1 MSPRLFA
8 EKDLVP
14 VPGVRGAE
22 GAPPL
27 VQRFLAA
34 PTSRHLHRRVHE
46 AVRAAGFQWMTHAS
60 APAGHGLPAITR
72 VFASHAHPAW
82 LSAYF
87 GERLD
92 QIDPR
97 LAPALSSNLPFV
109 WALEDERLRPG
120 RDDGAA
126 RFARRLRAMGIGS
139 GVLVAVPPGYG
150 ANERALVCLS
160 SGRTGRHWIDD
171 VVIGRSLM
179 FALCLHELLATHRSL
194 ADACQRS
201 IVVSPTRQEI
211 LRQVAQGQSNKQI
224 AYQLE
229 LSTDTI
235 KYHLGELMRHFK
247 VRNRMQLV
255 SSVMHGSVAASAPRP
270 AGP

>member
-1 MSPRLFA
+1 MKQPDMSPRLFA

-14 VPGVRGAE
+14 VPGARSAE
-22 GAPPL
+22 GAPAL
-27 VQRFLAA
+27 VQRFVAA
-34 PTSRHLHRRVHE
+34 PTSGHLHRLVRD
-46 AVRAAGFQWMTHAS
+46 AVRDAGFEWVTWGS
-60 APAGHGLPAITR
+60 APAGSGIPVLTR

-82 LSAYF
+82 LPAYF

-92 QIDPR
+92 EVDPR
-97 LAPALSSNLPFV
+97 LALAAASSVPLVWHLGDARLWRGDAPARVAS
-109 WALEDERLRPG
+109 RLH
-120 RDDGAA
+120 D
-126 RFARRLRAMGIGS
+126 MGIGS
-139 GVLVAVPPGYG
+139 GVLVAVPAGFA

-160 SGRTGRHWIDD
+160 SSRAGRRWIDD
-171 VVIGRSLM
+171 AVLGRALAL
-179 FALCLHELLATHRSL
+179 ALCLHELLATHRTL
-194 ADACQRS
+194 ADACQRGM
-201 IVVSPTRQEI
+201 VVSPTRQEI
-211 LRQVAQGQSNKQI
+211 LRQVAQGHSNKQI

-255 SSVMHGSVAASAPRP
+255 SSMMQGRAA